1 MSTRV
6 FYIAYRFLKEALHR
20 AVGLNRE
27 ASVITTGFT
36 LGVLGAACEPLVA
49 PLVRTLR
56 RKPAPPSAAS
66 SFMGLAVLRHLA
78 RGIGGEP
85 LNSRPVARWVIV
97 GAMLRPAL
105 EIALLPVHV
114 VEAALG
120 ELAKAWR
127 YVTVGVAPR
136 RSR

>member
-1 MSTRV
+1 M
-6 FYIAYRFLKEALHR
+6 
-20 AVGLNRE
+20 
-27 ASVITTGFT
+27 
-36 LGVLGAACEPLVA
+36 A
-49 PLVRTLR
+49 PLVRPLR

-66 SFMGLAVLRHLA
+66 SLMGLAVVRHVA
-78 RGIGGEP
+78 RSIGGEP
-85 LNSRPVARWVIV
+85 LSSRPVARWVIA

-105 EIALLPVHV
+105 QIALLPVRV